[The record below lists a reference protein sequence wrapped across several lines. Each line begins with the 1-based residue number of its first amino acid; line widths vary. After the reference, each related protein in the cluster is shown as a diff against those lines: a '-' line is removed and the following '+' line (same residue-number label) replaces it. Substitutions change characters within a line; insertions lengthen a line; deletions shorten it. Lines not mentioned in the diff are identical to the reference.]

1 MTRKL
6 ILHAGDPD
14 HPPPE
19 STRLVQALREL
30 GLIAAPLP
38 DQSLAWYAGADFLS
52 LVIFLG
58 CSPQVEFRPID
69 AGQAAAGRFCHVHY
83 QWQEAGPVF
92 RSSAGRLQPRCS
104 VCRGPL
110 EVGQEL
116 VRDWPSGRV
125 VTVCCAGCGRTLQAP
140 ELDWRQCAGFGRWF
154 LEIWNIHPHEAVP
167 TEALITRLEQVTDT
181 PVRYFYE

>member
-6 ILHAGDPD
+6 ILHAGEPA

-19 STRLVQALREL
+19 STRLAQSLREL

-69 AGQAAAGRFCHVHY
+69 AGQAEAGRFCHVRY
-83 QWQEAGPVF
+83 QNLAHPVL
-92 RSSAGRLQPRCS
+92 RHAAGRLQPRCS
-104 VCRGPL
+104 ACRGQL
-110 EVGQEL
+110 EVGQER
-116 VRDWPSGRV
+116 VRDWSEGGNRV
-125 VTVCCAGCGRTLQAP
+125 LCCPACGQDLRVS
-140 ELDWRQCAGFGRWF
+140 ELDWRQAAGCGRWF
-154 LEIWNIHPHEAVP
+154 LEFWNIHPHEAVP
-167 TEALITRLEQVTDT
+167 AEALLAALERLAGT
-181 PVRYFYE
+181 PLRYFYE